1 MTFKAYIDNIEAQ
14 TGKTPEDF
22 RVLAEKKGLL
32 REGVKAGPIVAWLK
46 QDFGLGQGHAMAIVL
61 ALRNAT
67 QPRVSRDARVTRLFT
82 GDRAKWR
89 KPYDDLLTRVNK
101 FGPGISVGPT
111 DTYLSLLRDGKK
123 FAIVQV
129 TSDRLDI
136 GIKLKGA
143 ATTSRFQA
151 AGGWNSMVT
160 HRVQISTPKQIDAEV
175 LKWLK
180 RAYDGALALKPRAR
194 AN

>member
-1 MTFKAYIDNIEAQ
+1 MTYQAYLDNIEAQ

-46 QDFGLGQGHAMAIVL
+46 HDFGLGQGHAMAIVL
-61 ALRNAT
+61 SLRVAT
-67 QPRVSRDARVTRLFT
+67 QPGVSKDERVAKLFS
-82 GDRAKWR
+82 GDRARWR
-89 KPYDDLLTRVNK
+89 KPYDALLTRVGK

-111 DTYLSLLRDGKK
+111 DTYISLLRNGKK
-123 FAIVQV
+123 FAILQV

-143 ATTSRFQA
+143 PTTRRFQA
-151 AGGWNSMVT
+151 AGDWNSMVT
-160 HRVQISTPKQIDAEV
+160 HRVHISAPKQIDAEV
-175 LKWLK
+175 LRWLK
-180 RAYDGALALKPRAR
+180 RAYDGALSVKPRAR
-194 AN
+194 AS